1 MARLLIIGLTA
12 LAMLL
17 ASAASAHKPSD
28 SYLSLVVDEQRV
40 MGRWDIALRDLEHA
54 IGLDR
59 DGNGAVTW
67 GEVKARHGDIA
78 AYALA
83 RLELSSAGS
92 VCATSPV
99 EHLIDQHSDGAYAV
113 LRFTGDCPAAI
124 DALDIRYSFLFDLD
138 PLHRGPRPG
147 PIGRSDPDERLQPR
161 AAYLARPHRQLEPG
175 AAARDLSARGRLA
188 HLDRARPH
196 PVPAVPPAAGRT
208 AARQGAQEPSQR
220 SAPVW
225 IEVVQVVTSFTV
237 AHSITLS
244 LAALGIL
251 SFPARLV
258 ELAIAAS
265 VVFAALNNIRP
276 MVTRRLWLIAFGF
289 GLVHGL
295 GFASVLA
302 DLALPR
308 HALLLALLGLQ
319 PRGGGRPAGAGRVVL
334 RPCVGVA
341 SPRRDL
347 AAVGN
352 AAAGV
357 RHRDHRRGLVH
368 RTGVW
373 RRVGRLGTDAGW
385 ATPNSAVLRSTAPGD
400 PPGERRPS
408 RPTWAGH
415 GAPSRHVRYR
425 PASSSTTRAP
435 LSSSVLASILH
446 RRASPA
452 HYAMKR
458 ERRAALPGRCLCAAL
473 RLWSVVRAAL
483 RRALLLH
490 RCRCAIPVP
499 SAAAWSSGERWAR
512 TTRSRSTRAPW
523 MIRPPSIRR

>member
-1 MARLLIIGLTA
+1 MARLLMIGLAA

-28 SYLSLVVDEQRV
+28 SYLSLIVDQQQV
-40 MGRWDIALRDLEHA
+40 TGRWDIALRDLEHA

-83 RLELSSAGS
+83 RLELASAGS
-92 VCATSPV
+92 ACATSPV

-124 DALDIRYSFLFDLD
+124 DALDVRYSFLFDLD
-138 PLHRGPRPG
+138 PLHRGLAQV
-147 PIGRSDPDERLQPR
+147 RSGDLTQTSVFSPEARTWHVRTGSSDLGQQL
-161 AAYLARPHRQLEPG
+161 ATYLHEGVWHIWVGLDHILFLLCLLLP
-175 AAARDLSARGRLA
+175 AARR
-188 HLDRARPH
+188 
-196 PVPAVPPAAGRT
+196 
-208 AARQGAQEPSQR
+208 RQGAQESSQR

-251 SFPARLV
+251 NFPARLV
-258 ELAIAAS
+258 ESAIAAS

-308 HALLLALLGLQ
+308 HALLLALLGFNLGVEVGQ
-319 PRGGGRPAGAGRVVL
+319 LVL
-334 RPCVGVA
+334 VGLFFAMVWA
-341 SPRRDL
+341 SRRLD
-347 AAVGN
+347 V
-352 AAAGV
+352 
-357 RHRDHRRGLVH
+357 
-368 RTGVW
+368 TW
-373 RRVGRLGTDAGW
+373 PQW
-385 ATPNSAVLRSTAPGD
+385 ATPV
-400 PPGERRPS
+400 
-408 RPTWAGH
+408 
-415 GAPSRHVRYR
+415 
-425 PASSSTTRAP
+425 PASVIALIAGVWFIERAFG
-435 LSSSVLASILH
+435 VALA
-446 RRASPA
+446 
-452 HYAMKR
+452 
-458 ERRAALPGRCLCAAL
+458 G
-473 RLWSVVRAAL
+473 
-483 RRALLLH
+483 
-490 RCRCAIPVP
+490 
-499 SAAAWSSGERWAR
+499 
-512 TTRSRSTRAPW
+512 
-523 MIRPPSIRR
+523 